1 MKRLVDAFLLLTA
14 AALLPLAVVLDLL
27 DQLRG
32 RRA

>member
-14 AALLPLAVVLDLL
+14 AALLPLAVLDLL